1 MFIFYESVPTQRF
14 KAPRDLSD
22 GLLRGRHRVIKKVG
36 VEDLRI
42 GMYIHDLNAGWMD
55 HSFFRSRFMLRKE
68 DDLQKIQR
76 SGIRELYIDTVKGMD
91 LPEAPTQSEVEEHLL
106 QGMLRGAAR
115 PTQGQTTHREELAY
129 AQAIRAEADQVIQG
143 VLADARLGK
152 QAQVERVEPVVAEIT
167 DSILRNPGTLVSLL
181 RLREG
186 DNYTFTHCVSV
197 ATLLVTF
204 GRHLGMDR
212 NQLMELGVGGML
224 HDLGKMRVPDHI
236 LNKPGKLTD
245 EEFEVMKRHVDLG
258 MELLRSTPGI
268 TPAMVQIAYE
278 HHERFGGNGY
288 PNSLSGQ
295 EISTTGRM
303 AAIVDVYDAITSN
316 RIYHR
321 GMEPA
326 VALQKIFEWSEHHF
340 DPELAQQFIQAVGI
354 YPVGSLVML
363 ESRRLAVVVDQGEG
377 GLLYPVV
384 RVVFDAKRR
393 QALTPKDLDLSK
405 PEHDGDHIV
414 GHEVP
419 GDWNIDPFN
428 FLTLDIGL

>member
-1 MFIFYESVPTQRF
+1 M
-14 KAPRDLSD
+14 
-22 GLLRGRHRVIKKVG
+22 IKKVG
-36 VEDLRI
+36 TTDLRI

-55 HSFFRSRFMLRKE
+55 HAFFRTRFMLRKE
-68 DDLQKIQR
+68 EDLLKIQR
-76 SGIRELYIDTVKGMD
+76 SGIREVYIDTVKGMD
-91 LPEAPTQSEVEEHLL
+91 LPEAPTQAEVQEGLMS
-106 QGMLRGAAR
+106 GMLRGAAR
-115 PTQGQTTHREELAY
+115 PAQPRTTHREELAY
-129 AQAIRAEADQVIQG
+129 AQAVRAEADQVIQG

-204 GRHLGMDR
+204 GRHLGMER
-212 NQLMELGVGGML
+212 SQLMELGVGGML

-245 EEFEVMKRHVDLG
+245 EEFDTMKRHVDLG
-258 MELLRSTPGI
+258 MELLKSTPGI
-268 TPAMVQIAYE
+268 TPAMAQIAGE
-278 HHERFGGNGY
+278 HHERFGGAGY
-288 PNSLSGQ
+288 PNGLHGFQ
-295 EISTTGRM
+295 ISATGRM

-316 RIYHR
+316 RCYHR

-326 VALQKIFEWSEHHF
+326 MALQKIFEWSEHHF

-354 YPVGSLVML
+354 YPVGSLVRL
-363 ESRRLAVVVDQGEG
+363 ASQRLAVVVDQGEG

-384 RVVFDAKRR
+384 RVVYDAKRR
-393 QALTPKDLDLSK
+393 KAITPKDLDLSR
-405 PEHDGDHIV
+405 PEHGGDHIV

-419 GDWNIDPFN
+419 GDWNLDPFA
-428 FLTLDIGL
+428 FLTLEIGL

>member
-1 MFIFYESVPTQRF
+1 M
-14 KAPRDLSD
+14 
-22 GLLRGRHRVIKKVG
+22 IKKVG
-36 VEDLRI
+36 VQDLRL

-76 SGIRELYIDTVKGMD
+76 SGIREVYIDTVKGMD
-91 LPEAPTQSEVEEHLL
+91 LPEAPTQSEVQEHLR
-106 QGMLRGAAR
+106 QDMLRGAAR
-115 PTQGQTTHREELAY
+115 PAQGQTTHREELAY
-129 AQAIRAEADQVIQG
+129 AQAIRAEADQVIRG

-152 QAQVERVEPVVAEIT
+152 QAQVEQVEPVVAEIT

-245 EEFEVMKRHVDLG
+245 EEFEEMKRHVDLG
-258 MELLRSTPGI
+258 MDLLKATPGI
-268 TPAMVQIAYE
+268 TPAMAQIAGE
-278 HHERFGGNGY
+278 HHERFGGAGY
-288 PNSLSGQ
+288 PNGLHGFQ
-295 EISTTGRM
+295 ISPTGRM

-316 RIYHR
+316 RVYHR

-354 YPVGSLVML
+354 YPVGSLVRL
-363 ESRRLAVVVDQGEG
+363 ESQRLAVVVDQGEG

-384 RVVFDAKRR
+384 RVVYDARRR
-393 QALTPKDLDLSK
+393 QAIPPQDLDLSK
-405 PEHDGDHIV
+405 PEHGGDHIV
-414 GHEVP
+414 GHEIP
-419 GDWNIDPFN
+419 GDWNLDPFN

>member
-1 MFIFYESVPTQRF
+1 M
-14 KAPRDLSD
+14 
-22 GLLRGRHRVIKKVG
+22 IKKVG
-36 VEDLRI
+36 IADLRI

-55 HSFFRSRFMLRKE
+55 HSFFRPRFMLRKE
-68 DDLQKIQR
+68 EDLLKIQR
-76 SGIRELYIDTVKGMD
+76 SGIREVYIDTVKGMD
-91 LPEAPTQSEVEEHLL
+91 LPDAPTQSEVEENLL
-106 QGMLRGAAR
+106 QGMLRGARR
-115 PTQGQTTHREELAY
+115 PNQGQTTHREELAY

-212 NQLMELGVGGML
+212 SQLMELGVGGML

-245 EEFEVMKRHVDLG
+245 EEFDVMKRHVDLG
-258 MELLRSTPGI
+258 MELLKSTPGI
-268 TPAMVQIAYE
+268 TPAMAQIAGE
-278 HHERFGGNGY
+278 HHERFGGAGY
-288 PNSLSGQ
+288 PNGLHGFQ
-295 EISTTGRM
+295 ISATGRM

-363 ESRRLAVVVDQGEG
+363 ESRRLAVVVDQGGG

-384 RVVFDAKRR
+384 RVVYDTRR
-393 QALTPKDLDLSK
+393 RCALAPSDLDLSR
-405 PEHDGDHIV
+405 PEHGGDHIV

-419 GDWNIDPFN
+419 GDWNLDPFS

>member
-1 MFIFYESVPTQRF
+1 M
-14 KAPRDLSD
+14 
-22 GLLRGRHRVIKKVG
+22 IKKISVQ
-36 VEDLRI
+36 DLRI
-42 GMYIHDLNAGWMD
+42 GMFIHDLNAGWMD
-55 HSFFRSRFMLRKE
+55 HVFFRSRFMLRKE
-68 DDLQKIQR
+68 EDLQKIQT

-91 LPEAPTQSEVEEHLL
+91 LPEAPTQTEVQEQLM
-106 QGMLRGAAR
+106 QGMLRGAQRPAR
-115 PTQGQTTHREELAY
+115 AQTTHREELAY
-129 AQAIRAEADQVIQG
+129 AKAVRAEADHVIRG

-152 QAQVERVEPVVAEIT
+152 QAQVEQVEPVVAEIT

-212 NQLMELGVGGML
+212 SQLMELGVGGML

-236 LNKPGKLTD
+236 LNKPGKLTN
-245 EEFEVMKRHVDLG
+245 EEFEIMKQHVDLG
-258 MELLRSTPGI
+258 MQLLRSTPGI
-268 TPAMVQIAYE
+268 TPAMAQIAGE
-278 HHERFGGNGY
+278 HHERFGGAGY
-288 PNSLSGQ
+288 PDGLHGFQ
-295 EISTTGRM
+295 ISASGRM

-321 GMEPA
+321 GMEPS

-354 YPVGSLVML
+354 YPVGSLVRL
-363 ESRRLAVVVDQGEG
+363 ESQRLAVVVDLGEG
-377 GLLYPVV
+377 SLLNPVV
-384 RVVFDAKRR
+384 RVVYDARR
-393 QALTPKDLDLSK
+393 RKPLEPQDLDLSRA
-405 PEHDGDHIV
+405 EHGGDHII
-414 GHEVP
+414 GHELP
-419 GDWNIDPFN
+419 GDWNIDPFS

>member
-1 MFIFYESVPTQRF
+1 M
-14 KAPRDLSD
+14 
-22 GLLRGRHRVIKKVG
+22 IKKVG
-36 VEDLRI
+36 VQDLRI

-68 DDLQKIQR
+68 EDLLKIQR

-91 LPEAPTQSEVEEHLL
+91 LPEAPTQAEVQEDVV
-106 QGMLRGAAR
+106 QGMLRGAAKPAR
-115 PTQGQTTHREELAY
+115 SQTTHREELAY
-129 AQAIRAEADQVIQG
+129 ARAIRAEADQVIRG

-204 GRHLGMDR
+204 GRHLGMER

-245 EEFEVMKRHVDLG
+245 EEFNTMKRHVDLG
-258 MELLRSTPGI
+258 MELLKSTPGI
-268 TPAMVQIAYE
+268 TPAMAQIAGE
-278 HHERFGGNGY
+278 HHERFGGAGY
-288 PNSLSGQ
+288 PNGLHGFQ
-295 EISTTGRM
+295 ISATGRM

-316 RIYHR
+316 RCYHR

-354 YPVGSLVML
+354 YPVGSLVRL
-363 ESRRLAVVVDQGEG
+363 ESQRLAVVVDQGEG

-384 RVVFDAKRR
+384 RVVYDAKRR
-393 QALTPKDLDLSK
+393 QAITPKDLDLSR
-405 PEHDGDHIV
+405 PEHGGDHIV

-419 GDWNIDPFN
+419 GDWNLDPFA
-428 FLTLDIGL
+428 FLTLDLGL